1 MENGIGAPKGMMNK
15 MKQLLQKIKQADKE
29 QALFAFLYRMEY
41 VWRWF
46 SLFGRCLHS
55 NFGMFARFCKT
66 ASQRVGLFVSKHTAR
81 SFQGM
86 KKSFARFGAGAANL
100 FLLAG
105 NAVSVVREEYEI
117 TSQLAP
123 ERSVPKRLLLTAK
136 QQLAPPKK
144 RKKFIVS
151 ICNYAVPVVA
161 VVVAVN
167 IFSGLLHTDYV
178 LAVTYNGVELG
189 CVADETVYAS
199 AAKNMQSRIIIPDEG
214 ETVSVDAELTVRAL
228 AAGEEVVSSAEL
240 TDRMMQNAEE
250 EIVEADG
257 IYIDGEFIGAV
268 TELGAVTRYLNEK
281 LERYK
286 QENGYD
292 EASYIK
298 DIEVQKGYYIAAN
311 VISYD
316 EVETLFESQEAA
328 DRYYDVVA
336 GDTPLGIAAAL
347 DVDYKELLKLN
358 PGIDEELYVG
368 DKLLI
373 SASKP
378 YLSIQAVTTQ
388 TYKTAVAYD
397 TVEKETDALYIGKTK
412 VKREGKKGVESVT
425 AQITLVDGVE
435 TGREIL
441 SSEIIKKPVDEI
453 VLVGTKEPDPVT
465 VPAGITTHN
474 ENNTTGINLSWPTTG
489 GYISSGFGSRWGSFH
504 RAIDIAKVGGC
515 YGDAIYAA
523 ADGRVTFVGYSGTYG
538 RLIKISH
545 GNGLETWYAHCS
557 GYNVS
562 TGDYVTRGDT
572 IGYIGSSGR
581 STGPHLHF
589 EVHLNGRYV
598 NPLNYL
604 K

>member
-1 MENGIGAPKGMMNK
+1 
-15 MKQLLQKIKQADKE
+15 MKWRLQKIKQTDKE
-29 QALFAFLYRMEY
+29 QALFALFYGIER
-41 VWRWF
+41 VWRFF
-46 SLFGRCLHS
+46 SYFGRCLLS
-55 NFGMFARFCKT
+55 DLRTAAGWCKT
-66 ASQRVGLFVSKHTAR
+66 ASQRIGAFAVRHTAR
-81 SFQGM
+81 SFG
-86 KKSFARFGAGAANL
+86 KLARFSARLGAGAANV

-105 NAVSVVREEYEI
+105 NAFSVVREEYEI
-117 TSQLAP
+117 TSRLAP
-123 ERSVPKRLLLTAK
+123 EQSSARRLFMTAKRL
-136 QQLAPPKK
+136 LAPPKK
-144 RKKFIVS
+144 RKRFIVS
-151 ICNYAVPVVA
+151 ICNYAIPVVA

-167 IFSGLLHTDYV
+167 IISGLLHTDYV

-189 CVADETVYAS
+189 CVTDEAVYAS
-199 AAKNMQSRIIIPDEG
+199 AAKNMQSRIIIPDDG
-214 ETVSVDAELTVRAL
+214 EAVSVDAELTVRAL
-228 AAGEEVVSSAEL
+228 GAGEEVVSSAEL
-240 TDRMMQNAEE
+240 TNRMMQNADED
-250 EIVEADG
+250 IVEAEG

-268 TELGAVTRYLNEK
+268 TELGAVTRYLDEK
-281 LERYK
+281 LDQYK
-286 QENGYD
+286 LDTGY
-292 EASYIK
+292 EEVSYTK
-298 DIEVQKGYYIAAN
+298 DIEVQKGFYVAAN
-311 VISYD
+311 LISYE
-316 EVETLFESQEAA
+316 EVEALFTSEEAA

-347 DVDYKELLKLN
+347 GVDYKELLRLN
-358 PGIDEELYVG
+358 PGIDQELYVG

-388 TYKTAVAYD
+388 TYEAAIAYD

-412 VKREGKKGVESVT
+412 VKCEGQNGVESIT
-425 AQITLVDGVE
+425 AQVTLINGIE
-435 TGREIL
+435 TSRTVL
-441 SSEIIKKPVDEI
+441 SSEIVKNPVDEI

-515 YGDAIYAA
+515 YGDKIYAA
-523 ADGRVTFVGYSGTYG
+523 ADGTVTFIGYSGTYG

-545 GNGLETWYAHCS
+545 GSGLETWYAHCS

-562 TGDYVTRGDT
+562 VGDKVSRGDT

-581 STGPHLHF
+581 ATGPHLHF
-589 EVHLNGRYV
+589 EVHLNGSYV